1 MCLCI
6 PYRIWPH
13 VSVALEVLSGHLGV
27 CGWSHQSLHIMFH
40 DGYPGHKLG
49 PTLMCNPSP
58 STPSFLLHTHTPCPH
73 KHCNHT
79 TFLQDATFIPTQNG
93 PFHSRREPVELRNTA
108 RCLFFHF
115 LHSHSLSL
123 SLPLC
128 VFTDTDHEALKFNLL
143 FIFLV
148 RELHHPVLPAST
160 CFNLVLKAV
169 ATFPAECQRV
179 PTSYARIRLPLPSF
193 VFIRILGV
201 SQALL

>member
-1 MCLCI
+1 
-6 PYRIWPH
+6 
-13 VSVALEVLSGHLGV
+13 
-27 CGWSHQSLHIMFH
+27 MFH

-49 PTLMCNPSP
+49 PTLMYNPSP

-93 PFHSRREPVELRNTA
+93 PFHSRREPVELRNIA

-128 VFTDTDHEALKFNLL
+128 VFTDTDHEALEFNLL

-148 RELHHPVLPAST
+148 RELNHPVLPAST
-160 CFNLVLKAV
+160 CFNLVLKAA
-169 ATFPAECQRV
+169 ATFTAECQRV
-179 PTSYARIRLPLPSF
+179 RSQLERTMYLCCFRLFGALLSNCYARIYLCLHLFSY
-193 VFIRILGV
+193 VFWGYPELFFKG
-201 SQALL
+201 LTM